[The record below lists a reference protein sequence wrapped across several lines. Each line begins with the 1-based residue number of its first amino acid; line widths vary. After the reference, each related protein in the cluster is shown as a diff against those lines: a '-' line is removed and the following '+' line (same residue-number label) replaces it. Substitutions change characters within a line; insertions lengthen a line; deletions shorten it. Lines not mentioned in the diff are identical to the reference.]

1 MVSKLD
7 RSTIVTLCILV
18 LLCLAGVSVPGYRSW
33 KARQQETLKVRC
45 AQALKDKEWD
55 QLETCATAWLDLDK
69 KNGFA
74 WLYLGAAYQAKGD
87 FELAAEC
94 LNSLD
99 ESDPKCLEA
108 LLELVEMQLGKL
120 NRPLEAVATCRRI
133 IKIDPDITKAHQRLT
148 FFYAMTLQRR
158 EMIRCIR
165 ASIDLNAAE
174 PEAYAYLLMASALRF
189 SNGYRINSHWLKSD
203 PNYEHFQVACA
214 VFLAKGSSRDDASA
228 SDDPGA
234 VVDPTLEPL
243 VLECRERF
251 PNNTEILAYLLEF
264 AVERGDLDEI
274 ADLLSAAPAGA
285 ELDSRFWRYKGWYH
299 AAVEE
304 FEYAEKAYRESL
316 RWDPYDWRS
325 RHQLAA
331 VLRRQN
337 KLDEMQLLTE
347 LALKG
352 KKLEQ
357 EVQAL
362 ANAADV
368 SVEMA
373 RRISDFAN
381 RVGDSQVADGIRN
394 SLEKL

>member
-251 PNNTEILAYLLEF
+251 PNNTEILAYLLDF
-264 AVERGDLDEI
+264 AV
-274 ADLLSAAPAGA
+274 
-285 ELDSRFWRYKGWYH
+285 
-299 AAVEE
+299 
-304 FEYAEKAYRESL
+304 EKAYRESL

-347 LALKG
+347 LALEG